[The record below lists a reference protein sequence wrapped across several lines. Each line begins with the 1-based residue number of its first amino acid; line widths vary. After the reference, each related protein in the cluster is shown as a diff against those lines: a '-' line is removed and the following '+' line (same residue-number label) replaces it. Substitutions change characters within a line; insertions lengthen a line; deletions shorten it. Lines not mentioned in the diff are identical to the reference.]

1 MKQDKFYKNLESNA
15 FFERWI
21 LNSKDKKNTKLLR
34 DNKKSIYKQLNQ
46 NLILDNLKV
55 LEVGCFI
62 GDLLNYLKKKH
73 NCSVTGI
80 EPSSKACKFGKNK
93 FNLKILNTT
102 FLENSLFYITKQN
115 KNKFDLIIFDD
126 VLSWIER
133 DLILQSL
140 SSANWILKDEGY
152 IYLRDFT
159 PNNYFAVKNHHWP
172 NKEIYNFKQMN
183 GHKEILLKT
192 GKYIEIFNNTY
203 QTKNLQKIKA
213 KNLQST
219 IWSDTILKKIKKFTH
234 PIIEL

>member
-1 MKQDKFYKNLESNA
+1 M
-15 FFERWI
+15 
-21 LNSKDKKNTKLLR
+21 
-34 DNKKSIYKQLNQ
+34 
-46 NLILDNLKV
+46 
-55 LEVGCFI
+55 
-62 GDLLNYLKKKH
+62 
-73 NCSVTGI
+73 
-80 EPSSKACKFGKNK
+80 
-93 FNLKILNTT
+93 
-102 FLENSLFYITKQN
+102 
-115 KNKFDLIIFDD
+115 IIFDD

-140 SSANWILKDEGY
+140 SSANWILKDEGH